1 MAMISCVALSASL
14 TSLASGDWR
23 KGIWNRDVSENLL
36 SLNIEALPIITEA
49 FKNTTPWAGGF
60 NLGYEYK
67 MRPSIIHNKI
77 SFGLGG
83 HIGVSRYF
91 GKSISTPVYGHNL
104 DQFWDHYKSY
114 TEIPIMLDANV
125 YWNFKRSNLF
135 IGVSAGINLMLGQ
148 RDASLEMID
157 TINTKDFEDA
167 YKLTHNKEVD
177 MISIQKDAN
186 NVALNHILLTFRGM
200 IGYTYELS
208 QDWSLRVK
216 AGVEY
221 QGKYS
226 DEFKGY
232 HIDSDYIDRYHNED
246 SPSMLNPFFSIGIVY
261 SL

>member
-1 MAMISCVALSASL
+1 MVQFAHHLLDLTRPEPMINGAAEEHQKHSHNKKDNSHSHLP
-14 TSLASGDWR
+14 TRIDGRPDNPH
-23 KGIWNRDVSENLL
+23 GSEC
-36 SLNIEALPIITEA
+36 
-49 FKNTTPWAGGF
+49 KNST
-60 NLGYEYK
+60 YK